1 MRMKQFKLNGNMI
14 NDLQS
19 VVGLNPGQPETKL
32 VRLERGLSPRQ
43 RHAQHPN
50 DWITPPPPLR
60 NLNLLF

>member
-1 MRMKQFKLNGNMI
+1 MI

-50 DWITPPPPLR
+50 DWSTPPPPLR
-60 NLNLLF
+60 NLNLSF